1 MGNKFFD
8 KLFSI
13 YDKIITPNT
22 AYIVRDDNNNVLMTL
37 ILIELIMCCTR
48 TNKYLYGASNPS
60 NFFSSII

>member
-22 AYIVRDDNNNVLMTL
+22 AYIVRDNNNVLMTL
-37 ILIELIMCCTR
+37 
-48 TNKYLYGASNPS
+48 LY
-60 NFFSSII
+60 